1 MEIYGEG
8 KLSVNPDI
16 ASINMGVITEDNLLK
31 IAQTENI
38 IKSNNLVDSL
48 LEKGV
53 LKKDIK
59 TISYN
64 VEKLYEYENGIR
76 KFKGYRVSNIL
87 NITIR
92 EIENIG
98 EIIDASVD
106 SGANTVSNIE
116 FKISNESFYYRKAL
130 VKAVNDAIKKA
141 YAVAN
146 TIGVILDKVPIEIVE
161 ERFNKSP
168 IYRQPSLYDEKDVTP
183 IMPGEIEITAN
194 IKSVFRY

>member
-183 IMPGEIEITAN
+183 IMPL
-194 IKSVFRY
+194 